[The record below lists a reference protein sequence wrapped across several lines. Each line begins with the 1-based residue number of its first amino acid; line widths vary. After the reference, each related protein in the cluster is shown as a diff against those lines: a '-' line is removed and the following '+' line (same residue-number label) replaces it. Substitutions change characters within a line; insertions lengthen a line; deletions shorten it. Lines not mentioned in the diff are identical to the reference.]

1 MSFFINDALAQS
13 AGVESG
19 GFDFTAILPLI
30 LMFGIF
36 YFLLIRPQQKKSKEH
51 KSLVA
56 ALKKGD
62 EIITNG
68 GLLAKVTDVGENF
81 LTCEIGDKI
90 EVKIQSHA
98 VSTVLPKGTI
108 KAL

>member
-1 MSFFINDALAQS
+1 MSFFINDALAQG
-13 AGVESG
+13 AGESG
-19 GFDFTAILPLI
+19 GFDITAILPLI

-51 KSLVA
+51 KNLVA

-68 GLLAKVTDVGENF
+68 GLLSNVSNVEDNF
-81 LTCEIGDKI
+81 LTCEIADKV
-90 EVKIQSHA
+90 EVRIQSHA
-98 VSTVLPKGTI
+98 VTTVLPKGTI
-108 KAL
+108 KSL

>member
-1 MSFFINDALAQS
+1 MSFFISDAMAQS
-13 AGVESG
+13 AGGQSG

-30 LMFGIF
+30 IMFGIF
-36 YFLLIRPQQKKSKEH
+36 YFLLIRPQQKKAKEH

-68 GLLAKVTDVGENF
+68 GLLAKVTEVGDNF
-81 LTCEIGDKI
+81 LTCNIAEKVEI
-90 EVKIQSHA
+90 KIQSHA
-98 VSTVLPKGTI
+98 VTTVLPKGTI
-108 KAL
+108 KDL

>member
-1 MSFFINDALAQS
+1 MDFFINDALAQ
-13 AGVESG
+13 ASG
-19 GFDFTAILPLI
+19 GSSGFDITAILPLI

-36 YFLLIRPQQKKSKEH
+36 YFLLIRPQQKKAKEH
-51 KSLVA
+51 KNLVA

-68 GLLAKVTDVGENF
+68 GLLAKVTNVEDNF
-81 LTCEIGDKI
+81 LTCEIADKV
-90 EVKIQSHA
+90 EVRIQSHA

-108 KAL
+108 KSL